1 MLSCIFLLLY
11 CLHFCKSSIH
21 LDLNSFV
28 SSRVR
33 NVLSSSI
40 RIINNSALLLALYGR
55 RDKDENN
62 LFGLLHL

>member
-1 MLSCIFLLLY
+1 MQSCIFLLLY

-33 NVLSSSI
+33 NVLFSSI
-40 RIINNSALLLALYGR
+40 RIINNSALLALYGR